1 MEKLIGI
8 LNDIDDSIQWE
19 KEQGLI
25 DRRLLDSF
33 GVISLVSELED
44 SFPLKSRQEKW
55 CRKILILWKLYTE
68 WCRGF
73 RRNRDVIP

>member
-44 SFPLKSRQEKW
+44 SFSIEIEAGEMVPENFNSAAAIYRMVTRLQE
-55 CRKILILWKLYTE
+55 T
-68 WCRGF
+68 
-73 RRNRDVIP
+73 